1 MSQKVIDVITDIL
14 LLVLV
19 FTAGV
24 ALMYQV
30 MINRTTV
37 TAIDILNPATP
48 VIGVALRAEVEPAE
62 ETTEPVSEPMTVS
75 DMITAE
81 AENAGVD
88 PELALAVAKLETAHF
103 TSDAYLSG
111 NNVGGLSDNEVP
123 RSYATLEGGVT
134 AFIKCLKEYF
144 DAGLTT
150 PEEIGRYYCPVNSSW
165 AEVVNELM

>member
-1 MSQKVIDVITDIL
+1 MSQKVIDIITDVL

-30 MINRTTV
+30 MIHRTTV
-37 TAIDILNPATP
+37 TPIDILNPTTP
-48 VIGVALRAEVEPAE
+48 VISVALRAEAEPADKIA
-62 ETTEPVSEPMTVS
+62 EPDSEPMAVS

-123 RSYATLEGGVT
+123 RSYATLEEGVT
-134 AFIKCLKEYF
+134 TFIKCLKEYF

>member
-30 MINRTTV
+30 MIHKTTV
-37 TAIDILNPATP
+37 TAIDILNPTTP
-48 VIGVALRAEVEPAE
+48 VIGVALAASAEPE
-62 ETTEPVSEPMTVS
+62 EEIEEADPEPMTVS

-81 AENAGVD
+81 AETAGVD

-123 RSYATLEGGVT
+123 RSYATLDEGVT
-134 AFIKCLKEYF
+134 AFIECLKGYF

-150 PEEIGRYYCPVNSSW
+150 PEEIGEYYCPVNSRW

>member
-1 MSQKVIDVITDIL
+1 MSQKIIDIITDVL

-24 ALMYQV
+24 VLMYQV
-30 MINRTTV
+30 MIHRTTV
-37 TAIDILNPATP
+37 TPIDILNPATP
-48 VIGVALRAEVEPAE
+48 VIGAALRAEAEPAHE
-62 ETTEPVSEPMTVS
+62 MAEPDSEPMTVS
-75 DMITAE
+75 EMIAAE
-81 AENAGVD
+81 ANNAGVD

-103 TSDAYLSG
+103 TSDAYVSG

-123 RSYATLEGGVT
+123 RSYVTLEEGVT